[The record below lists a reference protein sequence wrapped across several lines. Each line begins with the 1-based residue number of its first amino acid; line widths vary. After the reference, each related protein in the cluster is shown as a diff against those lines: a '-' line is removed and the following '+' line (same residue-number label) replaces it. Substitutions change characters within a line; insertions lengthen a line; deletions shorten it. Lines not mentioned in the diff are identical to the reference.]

1 MADNN
6 EDIELD
12 ITDAS
17 EIEVDVETAEF
28 SEDEKVGSEDSFAK
42 AETATQKRI
51 SRLTKK
57 MREAERREQEA
68 IKYAQAV
75 QGESQ
80 NLKNRMSSLDT
91 SYVTEY
97 TNRVNTQISQAEAKL
112 TRAMELG
119 DSQAS
124 VEAQR
129 ELTSLAI
136 QQDRASQAK
145 LSSDRAQQQAAA
157 AQQHQARQPMPAQQP
172 RRPDAKAE
180 QWALRNSW
188 FGSDEAM
195 TYAAFGIHKKLVE
208 DEGFDPSGEDYYTEL
223 DRRVADKFG
232 NGANAAGKRPAQTV
246 IGASRTPSGRTGRK
260 VRLTPSQV
268 AIAKKL
274 GVPLED
280 APPAPDGFK
289 HRWIRAE
296 TRGFDDTKNIS
307 AKIREGYE
315 LVRKDEY
322 PDYESPT
329 VETGKYQGVFG
340 AGGLLLARIPDETV
354 AERTNYFNKRSKDQ
368 MDAVD
373 HDMMRENAH
382 SSMTISNPDRQ
393 SRVTFGGPQK

>member
-1 MADNN
+1 MAENN
-6 EDIELD
+6 EVELD
-12 ITDAS
+12 VGDAEEV
-17 EIEVDVETAEF
+17 EIEVMDSDIDNEDS
-28 SEDEKVGSEDSFAK
+28 SEDQFSK
-42 AETATQKRI
+42 AETSTQKRI

-68 IKYAQAV
+68 IQYAKAV
-75 QGESQ
+75 QGESN
-80 NLKNRMSSLDT
+80 NLKQRLSSLDT

-97 TNRVNTQISQAEAKL
+97 TTRVNTQMAQTEAKL

-119 DSQAS
+119 DSQAA

-145 LSSDRAQQQAAA
+145 SSSDRARQQAEA

-195 TYAAFGIHKKLVE
+195 TYAAFGIHKRLVE
-208 DEGFDPSGEDYYTEL
+208 EEGFDPSGEDYYTEL

-232 NGANAAGKRPAQTV
+232 NGSKGTNRRPAQTV
-246 IGASRTPSGRTGRK
+246 IGASRTPSGRSSGRK

-274 GVPLED
+274 GVPLE
-280 APPAPDGFK
+280 
-289 HRWIRAE
+289 E
-296 TRGFDDTKNIS
+296 Y
-307 AKIREGYE
+307 AKY
-315 LVRKDEY
+315 V
-322 PDYESPT
+322 
-329 VETGKYQGVFG
+329 
-340 AGGLLLARIPDETV
+340 
-354 AERTNYFNKRSKDQ
+354 KR
-368 MDAVD
+368 
-373 HDMMRENAH
+373 
-382 SSMTISNPDRQ
+382 
-393 SRVTFGGPQK
+393 